1 VNTGPAPVP
10 RWIGPVFAALAGVT
24 IPWTAYLALTL
35 PGEVHTRNYR
45 IAWVGFDIGLIALLV
60 LTAHLAY
67 RGNRH
72 VGLTATA
79 TATALVVD
87 AWFDVVTAP
96 DRDELVVAVLT
107 AALGELPLAALC
119 LWLSRHVDQVVDR
132 RLRQL
137 ARRSERLARAAE
149 AAARDLTDGK

>member
-1 VNTGPAPVP
+1 MNTAPAPVP
-10 RWIGPVFAALAGVT
+10 RWIGPVFAVLAGLT

-45 IAWVGFDIGLIALLV
+45 VAWVGFDIGLIVLLV
-60 LTAHLAY
+60 VTAHFAY

-72 VGLTATA
+72 VAISATA

-87 AWFDVVTAP
+87 GWFDVATAP
-96 DRDELVVAVLT
+96 DRDELIVAVLT

-119 LWLSRHVDQVVDR
+119 LWIAFHVDRLVAR

-137 ARRSERLARAAE
+137 ARRSERLAR
-149 AAARDLTDGK
+149 RPIPPRS